1 MSKKESWIEMKV
13 LIIIPAYNEELNIER
28 VVSNLTE
35 NFPNYDYVV
44 VNDGSKD
51 NTALICKEKGYNF
64 LDLPVNLGLTGAI
77 QAGMRYA
84 YQNGYDAA
92 IQFDGDGQH
101 RPEYISEL
109 EKVIESGEA
118 EVAIGSRFVEEKK
131 PHSLRMLGSNLISL
145 LIKLTTGRTI
155 KDPTSGMR
163 LFGRRVIREFA
174 ENINFAPEPDTISYL
189 MKNGVSIKEVQV
201 VMDERVAGESYL
213 NFGKSMK
220 YMLQQCFSIVFI
232 QAFRKGMK

>member
-1 MSKKESWIEMKV
+1 MRI

-28 VVSNLTE
+28 VVNNLRE
-35 NFPNYDYVV
+35 KFPAYDYVV

-51 NTALICKEKGYNF
+51 NTAQICKEKGYNF

-84 YQNGYDAA
+84 YYNDYDAA

-118 EVAIGSRFVEEKK
+118 EIAIGSRFVTEKK
-131 PHSLRMLGSNLISL
+131 PHSLRMLGSRLLSL
-145 LIKLTTGRTI
+145 LIKITTGFRI
-155 KDPTSGMR
+155 NDPTSGMR
-163 LFGRRVIREFA
+163 LFGRRVIKEFA
-174 ENINFAPEPDTISYL
+174 RNINYAPEPDTISYL
-189 MKNGVSIKEVQV
+189 IKSGIVVKEVQV
-201 VMDERVAGESYL
+201 EMDERTAGESYL
-213 NFGKSMK
+213 NAFRSMR
-220 YMLQQCFSIVFI
+220 YMLHQCFSIVFI
-232 QAFRKGMK
+232 QAFRKGMR